1 MGLLLMD
8 QFPQDPDACTLT
20 APLGEVGMNETLFA
34 LGRGIIKLF
43 VSMFVGTGVGLLT
56 FGLNARDID
65 TIWNRPGPPNEF
77 FTAVGAGLLSTAI
90 MMFLLFFVPRMFN
103 APVQAAVKTPVYDD
117 ELRP

>member
-1 MGLLLMD
+1 MD
-8 QFPQDPDACTLT
+8 PFPRDPAARTLT

-56 FGLNARDID
+56 FGINARDID
-65 TIWNRPGPPNEF
+65 TIWARPGPPNEF
-77 FTAVGAGLLSTAI
+77 FTAVGAGLLSAAI
-90 MMFLLFFVPRMFN
+90 MMFVLFFVPRMFN

-117 ELRP
+117 ELRS